1 MRLYFN
7 PLTRSTRPRWMLEEL
22 GVPYEI
28 SPVDVMKGEHKLPA
42 YLAKVHPLGKVPALE
57 DNGFMIIESAAIVM
71 HLADKYPEK
80 GLAPAVGSNERGEY
94 YQWILFAMTEAE
106 PSLVTIFLNTR
117 ILPEDQRNPAA
128 VAQAMERFKPPA
140 TVLQEH
146 LKGREYI
153 IGNTFT
159 AADVVVGGV
168 LTLANRVGQL
178 GEFPGLLAYMARLME
193 RPAAKK
199 AFGG

>member
-1 MRLYFN
+1 MKLYFN

-28 SPVDVMKGEHKLPA
+28 SPVDVMKGEHKQPA
-42 YLAKVHPLGKVPALE
+42 YMAKVHPLGKVPALE
-57 DNGFMIIESAAIVM
+57 DNGFTVIESAAIVM

-80 GLAPAVGSNERGEY
+80 RLAPAVGSNERGEY

-128 VAQAMERFKPPA
+128 VAQAIERFKPPA
-140 TVLQEH
+140 TVLQER

-153 IGNTFT
+153 VGNTFT

-168 LTLANRVGQL
+168 LTLAHRVGQL
-178 GEFPGLLAYMARLME
+178 GDFPGLQAYMGRLME